1 MRRGVAAA
9 ASTRHANRR
18 SRRCHT
24 SGGNGEASR
33 PHGQVTYNGQP
44 LYLLAQDQKPGDIN
58 GQGVSAFGAL
68 WYVLSSSGNQI
79 TSTPAGSGANV
90 SSGGGVGY

>member
-1 MRRGVAAA
+1 VGTAK
-9 ASTRHANRR
+9 
-18 SRRCHT
+18 
-24 SGGNGEASR
+24 R
-33 PHGQVTYNGQP
+33 PDGTEQVTYNGHP
-44 LYLLAQDQKPGDIN
+44 LYLFVRDQKPGDIS

-90 SSGGGVGY
+90 SSGGSGGY